1 MPSRTRGLPAL
12 VLKMGKELRMGSVWS
27 PASPSLVP
35 SEVQELPT
43 QNTLLFTVRDEVAQP
58 A

>member
-12 VLKMGKELRMGSVWS
+12 VLKLRMGSVWS

>member
-1 MPSRTRGLPAL
+1 MPSQTRGLPTL
-12 VLKMGKELRMGSVWS
+12 VLKMEKELRVGSVWS

-43 QNTLLFTVRDEVAQP
+43 QNTLLFTVRDEVA
-58 A
+58 